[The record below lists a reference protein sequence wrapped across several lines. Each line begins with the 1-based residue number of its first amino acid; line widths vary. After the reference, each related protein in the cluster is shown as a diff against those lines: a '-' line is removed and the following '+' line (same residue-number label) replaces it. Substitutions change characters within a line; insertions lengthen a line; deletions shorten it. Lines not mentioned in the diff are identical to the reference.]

1 MIASNIPRL
10 GVTLSA
16 PGMVKPGDVFNFMGD
31 NSDQFGLRQ

>member
-16 PGMVKPGDVFNFMGD
+16 PGMVKPGDVFNFMRYD
-31 NSDQFGLRQ
+31 ANQFGLRQ